1 MEKVLAIYD
10 ISGIQSF
17 IFATNKLREMAG
29 GSEIVHRALFKFIP
43 EKLRY
48 GKSSWQDEDFS
59 QKIYDGRK
67 GNIIYIGG
75 GNALVLFKDKA
86 TYEAVTIDLQKEIF
100 ELSGGGIRLCHAA
113 IEAPAL
119 DGSGSFVDDIQRPLM
134 QELTLYKQ
142 KNPPIQTVR
151 GFAFGAQDT
160 ETQEPLIRVAKKG
173 EQVWRSEKESS
184 ASSSLYA
191 SYSRYKKDQIFYE
204 SKNKEKSTDSIR
216 QYFADNF
223 EQFRDKD
230 EKSFVAVVHIDGNT
244 MGKQIIN
251 FANGLKA
258 TPLTNQLNEMRSLS
272 KEIAS
277 VYTNTLHATVN
288 EIFEDEIT
296 SAEENSGN
304 GTIPYREI
312 LADGDDITIIIKAN
326 KALQFCET
334 FVKKL
339 EDQNSKKYLILQNFH
354 LSVGIGI
361 AFVHDKFPF
370 STAYDIAEQLCK
382 NAKKRGLEYPIPT
395 NSTGDSLIL
404 THSSMDFQIV
414 KSGMTTDVKTF
425 RENNYILPDGKKLH
439 FRPYIYNSG
448 DHDYQHL
455 IDTYKELS
463 KISKNKLRDLYYAYS
478 CNESEVDYVI
488 QMIKARTMVELE
500 AWEPKENNG
509 DKVQFAKYFDV
520 LDIFDYYDGGSV

>member
-1 MEKVLAIYD
+1 MTDKQYIAIYD

-29 GSEIVHRALFKFIP
+29 GSEIVHRALFEFIP
-43 EKLRY
+43 EKLGY
-48 GKSSWQDEDFS
+48 GESSWQDEKFLNVS
-59 QKIYDGRK
+59 DGGRQ

-75 GNALVLFKDKA
+75 GNALVLFKNKA
-86 TYEAVTIDLQKEIF
+86 TYKTVTIDLQKEIF

-113 IEAPAL
+113 IEAPDL
-119 DGSGSFVDDIQRPLM
+119 DGNGSFVDDIQRPLM

-142 KNPPIQTVR
+142 KKPPIQTVR

-160 ETQEPLIRVAKKG
+160 ETQEPLICVAKKG

-184 ASSSLYA
+184 ASSVLYA

-204 SKNKEKSTDSIR
+204 SKNKEKSPDSIK

-258 TPLTNQLNEMRSLS
+258 TPLTNQLIKMRSLS

-277 VYTNTLHATVN
+277 VYTNSLKETVN
-288 EIFEDEIT
+288 EIFKNEI
-296 SAEENSGN
+296 ANMKKNSGN

-339 EDQNSKKYLILQNFH
+339 EEEKKLENYSILQDFH

-382 NAKKRGLEYPIPT
+382 NAKKRGLEYPIPA
-395 NSTGDSLIL
+395 NSTGHSLTL
-404 THSSMDFQIV
+404 TYSSMDFQIV

-425 RENNYILPDGKKLH
+425 RENNYILPDGKQLH
-439 FRPYIYNSG
+439 VRPYIYNSG
-448 DHDYQHL
+448 DYAHQHL

-488 QMIKARTMVELE
+488 QMIKARTRVELE
-500 AWEPKENNG
+500 AWEKIDNCN
-509 DKVQFAKYFDV
+509 FARYFDV
-520 LDIFDYYDGGSV
+520 LDIFDYYDGGSA

>member
-1 MEKVLAIYD
+1 MEQVLAIYD

-29 GSEIVHRALFKFIP
+29 GSEIVHRALFEFIP
-43 EKLRY
+43 EKLGY
-48 GKSSWQDEDFS
+48 GKSSWQDEEFS
-59 QKIYDGRK
+59 NVIDNERQ

-75 GNALVLFKDKA
+75 GNALVLFKNKA
-86 TYEAVTIDLQKEIF
+86 TYKTVTIDLQKEIF

-113 IEAPAL
+113 IEAPDL
-119 DGSGSFVDDIQRPLM
+119 GEIRNFVDVIQRPLM
-134 QELTLYKQ
+134 QKLTLYKQ
-142 KNPPIQTVR
+142 NNPPIQTVR
-151 GFAFGAQDT
+151 GFAFGAQDA
-160 ETQEPLIRVAKKG
+160 ETQEPLICVAEEG

-184 ASSSLYA
+184 ASLALYA

-204 SKNKEKSTDSIR
+204 SKNKEKSPDSIK

-277 VYTNTLHATVN
+277 VYTNTLYATVN
-288 EIFEDEIT
+288 EIFKNEI
-296 SAEENSGN
+296 ANVKKNSGN

-326 KALQFCET
+326 KALKFCET

-339 EDQNSKKYLILQNFH
+339 EDQNSKNYLILQNFH

-382 NAKKRGLEYPIPT
+382 NAKKRGLEDT
-395 NSTGDSLIL
+395 SST
-404 THSSMDFQIV
+404 TPPSSMDFQIV

-425 RENNYILPDGKKLH
+425 RENNYILPDGKQLH
-439 FRPYIYNSG
+439 FRPYVYRLGS
-448 DHDYQHL
+448 HDYQHL
-455 IDTYKELS
+455 IDTYEELS

-488 QMIKARTMVELE
+488 QMIKARTRVELE

-509 DKVQFAKYFDV
+509 DKVRFAKYFDV
-520 LDIFDYYDGGSV
+520 LDIFDYYDGGSA

>member
-29 GSEIVHRALFKFIP
+29 GSEIVHRALFEFIP
-43 EKLRY
+43 EKLVY
-48 GKSSWQDEDFS
+48 GKSSWQDEEFS
-59 QKIYDGRK
+59 HVIGGGRE

-75 GNALVLFKDKA
+75 GNALVLFNDRA
-86 TYEAVTIDLQKEIF
+86 TYEKVTIDLQKEIF

-113 IEAPAL
+113 IEAPDL
-119 DGSGSFVDDIQRPLM
+119 GEIRNFVDVIQRPLM
-134 QELTLYKQ
+134 QKLTLYKQ

-160 ETQEPLIRVAKKG
+160 ETQEPLVRVAKEG
-173 EQVWRSEKESS
+173 EKESS
-184 ASSSLYA
+184 ASSVLYA

-204 SKNKEKSTDSIR
+204 SKNKEKSTDSIK

-251 FANGLKA
+251 FANRLK
-258 TPLTNQLNEMRSLS
+258 TKPLTEQLNEMRCLS
-272 KEIAS
+272 IEIAS
-277 VYTNTLHATVN
+277 VYKDTLDETVN
-288 EIFEDEIT
+288 EIFKNRQEKEIL
-296 SAEENSGN
+296 
-304 GTIPYREI
+304 PYREI
-312 LADGDDITIIIKAN
+312 LADGDDITVIIKAN
-326 KALQFCET
+326 QALQFCET
-334 FVKKL
+334 FVEKL
-339 EDQNSKKYLILQNFH
+339 SKVKDCIEGSKLQDFH

-382 NAKKRGLEYPIPT
+382 NAKKRGLEYT
-395 NSTGDSLIL
+395 SSTTGSPVFPP
-404 THSSMDFQIV
+404 SSMDFQIV

-520 LDIFDYYDGGSV
+520 LDIFDYHDGGSV

>member
-251 FANGLKA
+251 FANGL
-258 TPLTNQLNEMRSLS
+258 TGTTLTNQLIEMRSLS

-277 VYTNTLHATVN
+277 VYTNTLDATVN
-288 EIFEDEIT
+288 EIFKNEI
-296 SAEENSGN
+296 ANVNKKSGN

-326 KALQFCET
+326 KALKFCET

-382 NAKKRGLEYPIPT
+382 NAKKRGLEYT
-395 NSTGDSLIL
+395 SSTTGSPVFPP
-404 THSSMDFQIV
+404 SSMDFQIV
-414 KSGMTTDVKTF
+414 KSGMTTDV
-425 RENNYILPDGKKLH
+425 
-439 FRPYIYNSG
+439 
-448 DHDYQHL
+448 
-455 IDTYKELS
+455 DTYRRHHYYLPNNTNFLLRRPFLYSSQGEDIEKCQYSKFKASFEEL
-463 KISKNKLRDLYYAYS
+463 KNMNIARNKLKTLQNAHVIS
-478 CNESEVDYVI
+478 AQELDYVKE
-488 QMIKARTMVELE
+488 MIEARKNCRLELWIE
-500 AWEPKENNG
+500 DTAR
-509 DKVQFAKYFDV
+509 YFDA
-520 LDIFDYYDGGSV
+520 LDILDFYGE